1 MAVKQGEYNIS
12 CYRGDSKVIEM
23 RFTDIDNSTGVETST
38 NLTNILVSAQVRYDQ
53 DNSDVWLDLA
63 PVIEDAVNGLIRITI
78 TATASA
84 GLAPPAD
91 PLAPVTGKW
100 DLEFKDK
107 TSSAIVFTP
116 IMGSFTVEKDVTR

>member
-1 MAVKQGEYNIS
+1 MAITQGEYDIL

-23 RFTDIDNSTGVETST
+23 RFTDIDNSTGVEAPT
-38 NLTNILVSAQVRYDQ
+38 NLTNILVSAQVRYDA
-53 DNSDVWLDLA
+53 DNPDVWLNLS
-63 PVIEDAVNGLIRITI
+63 PEITDATKGLIRITI

-107 TSSAIVFTP
+107 SSSAIVFTP
-116 IMGSFTVEKDVTR
+116 IVGNFTVEKDVTR

>member
-1 MAVKQGEYNIS
+1 MAITQGEYNIT

-23 RFTDIDNSTGVETST
+23 RFTDIDNSTGVEAPT
-38 NLTNILVSAQVRYDQ
+38 NLTNILVSAQVRYDA
-53 DNSDVWLDLA
+53 DNPDVWLNLS
-63 PVIEDAVNGLIRITI
+63 PVIADAVNGLISITI

-107 TSSAIVFTP
+107 SNSARVFTP
-116 IMGSFTVEKDVTR
+116 IVGAFEVIKDVTR

>member
-1 MAVKQGEYNIS
+1 MAITQGEYDIH

-23 RFTDIDNSTGVETST
+23 RFTDIDNSTGVETPT
-38 NLTNILVSAQVRYDQ
+38 NLTNILVSAQVRYDA
-53 DNSDVWLDLA
+53 DNTDVWLNLS
-63 PVIEDAVNGLIRITI
+63 PVIADAVNGLIRITI

-116 IMGSFTVEKDVTR
+116 IVGNFTVEKDVTR

>member
-23 RFTDIDNSTGVETST
+23 RFTDIDNSTGVETPT

-107 TSSAIVFTP
+107 TSSAIAFTP
-116 IMGSFTVEKDVTR
+116 IVGSFTVEKDVTR

>member
-1 MAVKQGEYNIS
+1 MAITQGEYDIH

-23 RFTDIDNSTGVETST
+23 RFTDIDNSTGEEAPT
-38 NLTNILVSAQVRYDQ
+38 NLTNIVVSAQVRYDA
-53 DNSDVWLDLA
+53 DNTDIWLNMS
-63 PVIEDAVNGLIRITI
+63 PVIADALNGLIRITI

-107 TSSAIVFTP
+107 SSSAVVFTP
-116 IMGSFTVEKDVTR
+116 IVGNFTVEKDVTR

>member
-1 MAVKQGEYNIS
+1 MAITQGEYDIH

-23 RFTDIDNSTGVETST
+23 RFTDICNSTGVEAPT
-38 NLTNILVSAQVRYDQ
+38 NLTNIVVSAQVRYDA
-53 DNSDVWLDLA
+53 DNTDIWLNMS
-63 PVIEDAVNGLIRITI
+63 PVIADALNGLIRITI

-107 TSSAIVFTP
+107 SSSAVVFTP
-116 IMGSFTVEKDVTR
+116 IVGNFTVEKDVTR

>member
-1 MAVKQGEYNIS
+1 MAITQGEYDIH

-23 RFTDIDNSTGVETST
+23 RFTDIDNSTGAEAPT
-38 NLTNILVSAQVRYDQ
+38 NLTNIVVSAQVRYDT
-53 DNSDVWLDLA
+53 DNTDVWLNLS
-63 PVIEDAVNGLIRITI
+63 PVIADALNGLIRITI

-107 TSSAIVFTP
+107 SSSAIVFTP
-116 IMGSFTVEKDVTR
+116 IVGNFTVEKDVTR